1 MSDRRDGY
9 IKMIETRPLFKK
21 QLAHCPRVWTKMDP
35 ILRQADGLISDPD
48 WNQIQQDIYV
58 KKKKAIDR
66 AVDLQLREW
75 SQGKFFNAGMFAGNV
90 DLVFLNNI
98 EPHIVIS

>member
-1 MSDRRDGY
+1 
-9 IKMIETRPLFKK
+9 
-21 QLAHCPRVWTKMDP
+21 MDP

-66 AVDLQLREW
+66 AVDL
-75 SQGKFFNAGMFAGNV
+75 
-90 DLVFLNNI
+90 
-98 EPHIVIS
+98 